1 MILAV
6 LNAICAIAWLTVKK
20 IQDFNGIWTRD
31 LVIPTE
37 LWSYWSWEL
46 VNYVFIC
53 SRERDESVIDEYK
66 SYKNCKDHSS
76 FDFISA
82 VLKWFIHTVY
92 TSITNSIVFWWNK
105 RQKKICLEDFSL
117 SVINKYYSTKAQLK
131 RKRFCDSGV
140 GFIHKVCCQFR

>member
-6 LNAICAIAWLTVKK
+6 LNAIYAIAWLTVKK

-82 VLKWFIHTVY
+82 VLKWFISYSVY
-92 TSITNSIVFWWNK
+92 IYHKLNCFLMK
-105 RQKKICLEDFSL
+105 QE
-117 SVINKYYSTKAQLK
+117 TKENLP
-131 RKRFCDSGV
+131 RGLLF
-140 GFIHKVCCQFR
+140 VCY